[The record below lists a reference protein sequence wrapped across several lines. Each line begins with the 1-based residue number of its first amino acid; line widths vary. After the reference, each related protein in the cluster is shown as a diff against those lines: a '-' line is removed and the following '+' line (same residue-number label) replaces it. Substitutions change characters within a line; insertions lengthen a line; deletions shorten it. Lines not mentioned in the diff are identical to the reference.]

1 MSAAKNDYIVD
12 EARYRSVGLTG
23 IYVRARDAEGAY
35 GSFDIAHLA
44 LPSLMTWLRSR
55 DGENPWAESVVATL
69 LGHDARD
76 IKTALDA
83 VTTIVVLGE
92 EEPS

>member
-35 GSFDIAHLA
+35 GSFDISHLT

-55 DGENPWAESVVATL
+55 DGKNPWAESVVATL
-69 LGHDARD
+69 LGHDHRD
-76 IKTALDA
+76 IQAALDTA
-83 VTTIVVLGE
+83 ARIE
-92 EEPS
+92 NAS